1 MATGTS
7 RATKG
12 RAAKAMN
19 RAEPRNDELFRLV
32 VESVSDYAIITL
44 DAQGLVTTW
53 NRGAQRIKGY
63 RPEEIIGRHFSCF
76 YPQDKIAAGLPAQEL
91 KIAVTEGRFED
102 EGWRV
107 RKDGARFWANVVM
120 TALRDQSGKLLGFGK
135 MTRDLSE
142 RQQAAERFR
151 LIVEAVPNAL
161 VMANHDGS
169 IVLVN
174 SQTERL
180 FGYGRDELIGQS
192 VELLV
197 PARVRGAHPSYRV
210 GFFADPKTRAM
221 GAGRDLYGVHKDGH
235 EIPVEIGLNPMT
247 TEEGTFVLASIIDIT
262 ARKQAAE
269 RFRLIVE
276 AAPNA
281 MVMANH
287 DGSIV
292 LVNAQTEQ
300 LFGYGRDE
308 LIGQSVELL
317 VPARVR
323 GAHPSYRV
331 GFFTDPKT
339 RAMGAGRDLYG
350 VHKDGHEIP
359 VEIGLN
365 PMVTEEGTFVLAS
378 IIDITARKQ
387 AEETIARQAQE
398 ILEVSTPVV
407 QVWDGVIAAPLI
419 GTLDSQR
426 TEQFMERLLQRIV
439 ETNSPVALVDITG
452 VPTLDTQT
460 AQHLIETVTAVR
472 MLGAQVVLTG
482 VRPVLA
488 QTLVHLGI
496 DLSSLVTRSSMSAGL
511 RVALDLLELQ
521 VVSKNGRR

>member
-1 MATGTS
+1 MATETS

-12 RAAKAMN
+12 RATKLIN
-19 RAEPRNDELFRLV
+19 RPAPGDDALSRLL
-32 VESVSDYAIITL
+32 VESISDYAIITI
-44 DAQGLVTTW
+44 DTQGLVTTW
-53 NRGAQRIKGY
+53 NRGAERIKGY

-76 YPQDKIAAGLPAQEL
+76 YLQDKIEAGFPAQEL
-91 KIAVTEGRFED
+91 KIAATEGRFKDED
-102 EGWRV
+102 WRV
-107 RKDGARFWANVVM
+107 RKDGSRFWASVII
-120 TALRDQSGKLLGFGK
+120 TPLRDHTGKLLGFGK
-135 MTRDLSE
+135 VTRDLSE
-142 RQQAAERFR
+142 REQATERFR
-151 LIVEAVPNAL
+151 LIVESAPNAI
-161 VMANHDGS
+161 VMANQKGT

-174 SQTERL
+174 SQTEQL
-180 FGYGRDELIGQS
+180 FGYMRDELIGQS
-192 VELLV
+192 VDRLV
-197 PARVRGAHPSYRV
+197 PERVRSTHPSYRA
-210 GFFADPKTRAM
+210 GFFTDPKTRPM

-235 EIPVEIGLNPMT
+235 EIPVEIGLNPLV

-276 AAPNA
+276 STPNA
-281 MVMANH
+281 IVMANQE
-287 DGSIV
+287 GTIV
-292 LVNAQTEQ
+292 LVNSQTER
-300 LFGYGRDE
+300 LFGYQRDE
-308 LIGQSVELL
+308 LIGQSVDRL
-317 VPARVR
+317 VPERVR
-323 GAHPSYRV
+323 STHPSYRA

-339 RAMGAGRDLYG
+339 RPMGAGRDLYG

-365 PMVTEEGTFVLAS
+365 PLVTEEGTFVLAS

-407 QVWDGVIAAPLI
+407 QMWEGVIAAPLI

-452 VPTLDTQT
+452 VPTIDTQT
-460 AQHLIETVTAVR
+460 GQHLIETVTAVR

-482 VRPVLA
+482 VRPALA

-496 DLSSLVTRSSMSAGL
+496 DLSHVITRSSMSAGV
-511 RVALDLLELQ
+511 RVALDILNLQ

>member
-1 MATGTS
+1 MATDTS
-7 RATKG
+7 RATRA

-19 RAEPRNDELFRLV
+19 RAEPRTDDLFRLL

-44 DAQGLVTTW
+44 DTEGLVTTW
-53 NRGAQRIKGY
+53 NRGAQHIKGY

-76 YPQDKIAAGLPAQEL
+76 YPQDKIAAGFPEQEL
-91 KIAVTEGRFED
+91 KIAATEGRFED
-102 EGWRV
+102 ESWRV
-107 RKDGARFWANVVM
+107 RKDGSRFWANVVV
-120 TALRDQSGKLLGFGK
+120 TALRDQTGNLLGFGK
-135 MTRDLSE
+135 VTRDLSE
-142 RQQAAERFR
+142 RQQATERFR
-151 LIVEAVPNAL
+151 LIVESAPNAI
-161 VMANHDGS
+161 VMANREGI

-174 SQTERL
+174 SQTEQL
-180 FGYGRDELIGQS
+180 FGYTRDELIGQS

-197 PARVRGAHPSYRV
+197 PERVRSAHPSYRA

-221 GAGRDLYGVHKDGH
+221 GAGRDLYGVHKDG
-235 EIPVEIGLNPMT
+235 
-247 TEEGTFVLASIIDIT
+247 
-262 ARKQAAE
+262 R
-269 RFRLIVE
+269 
-276 AAPNA
+276 
-281 MVMANH
+281 
-287 DGSIV
+287 
-292 LVNAQTEQ
+292 
-300 LFGYGRDE
+300 
-308 LIGQSVELL
+308 
-317 VPARVR
+317 
-323 GAHPSYRV
+323 
-331 GFFTDPKT
+331 
-339 RAMGAGRDLYG
+339 
-350 VHKDGHEIP
+350 EIP

-407 QVWDGVIAAPLI
+407 QVWEGVIAAPLI

-472 MLGAQVVLTG
+472 MLGARVVLTG

-511 RVALDLLELQ
+511 RVALDFLDLQ
-521 VVSKNGRR
+521 VVSKNGSR

>member
-1 MATGTS
+1 MAMDTS
-7 RATKG
+7 RATRA

-19 RAEPRNDELFRLV
+19 RAEPRNDALFRLL
-32 VESVSDYAIITL
+32 VESVSDYAMITL
-44 DAQGLVTTW
+44 DAEGLVTTW

-63 RPEEIIGRHFSCF
+63 RPEEILGRHFSCF

-107 RKDGARFWANVVM
+107 RKDGSRFWANVVM

-161 VMANHDGS
+161 VMANHEGI

-174 SQTERL
+174 AQTERL

-197 PARVRGAHPSYRV
+197 PARVRGAHPGYRA

-221 GAGRDLYGVHKDGH
+221 GAGRDLYG
-235 EIPVEIGLNPMT
+235 M
-247 TEEGTFVLASIIDIT
+247 
-262 ARKQAAE
+262 
-269 RFRLIVE
+269 
-276 AAPNA
+276 
-281 MVMANH
+281 
-287 DGSIV
+287 
-292 LVNAQTEQ
+292 
-300 LFGYGRDE
+300 
-308 LIGQSVELL
+308 
-317 VPARVR
+317 
-323 GAHPSYRV
+323 
-331 GFFTDPKT
+331 
-339 RAMGAGRDLYG
+339 
-350 VHKDGHEIP
+350 HKDGHEIP

-365 PMVTEEGTFVLAS
+365 PMVTEEGAFVLAS

-452 VPTLDTQT
+452 VPTLDSQT

-511 RVALDLLELQ
+511 SVALDLLELQ

>member
-1 MATGTS
+1 MATETR

-12 RAAKAMN
+12 RATKLIN
-19 RAEPRNDELFRLV
+19 RPAPGDDVLCRLL
-32 VESVSDYAIITL
+32 VESISDYAIITL
-44 DAQGLVTTW
+44 DTQGLVTSW
-53 NRGAQRIKGY
+53 NRGAERIKGY
-63 RPEEIIGRHFSCF
+63 RPEEIIGRHFSCS
-76 YPQDKIAAGLPAQEL
+76 YLQDKIEAGFPAQEL
-91 KIAVTEGRFED
+91 QIAATEGRFED
-102 EGWRV
+102 EDWHV
-107 RKDGARFWANVVM
+107 RKDGSRFWASVII
-120 TALRDQSGKLLGFGK
+120 TPLRDQAGNLLGFGK
-135 MTRDLSE
+135 VTRDLSE
-142 RQQAAERFR
+142 REKAAERFR
-151 LIVEAVPNAL
+151 LIVESAPNAI
-161 VMANHDGS
+161 VMANQEGI

-180 FGYGRDELIGQS
+180 FGYTRDELIGQS
-192 VELLV
+192 VDLLV
-197 PARVRGAHPSYRV
+197 PERVRSAHPSYRAA
-210 GFFADPKTRAM
+210 FFTDPKTRPM

-235 EIPVEIGLNPMT
+235 EIPVEIGLNPIT
-247 TEEGTFVLASIIDIT
+247 TEDGTFVLASIIDIT
-262 ARKQAAE
+262 AR
-269 RFRLIVE
+269 R
-276 AAPNA
+276 
-281 MVMANH
+281 
-287 DGSIV
+287 
-292 LVNAQTEQ
+292 
-300 LFGYGRDE
+300 
-308 LIGQSVELL
+308 
-317 VPARVR
+317 
-323 GAHPSYRV
+323 
-331 GFFTDPKT
+331 
-339 RAMGAGRDLYG
+339 
-350 VHKDGHEIP
+350 
-359 VEIGLN
+359 
-365 PMVTEEGTFVLAS
+365 
-378 IIDITARKQ
+378 Q

-407 QVWDGVIAAPLI
+407 QVWEGVIAAPLI